1 MLNSADLVNK
11 LFVPFEALSPK
22 VYRVDATT
30 FPRQREANP
39 MKYWGRDAK
48 ANADA
53 HLSDWADT
61 AALMK
66 HADGQCGAWARFF
79 RDVIWAQGGAG
90 AAFFLAKII
99 PDLNG
104 LVGVISRG
112 FWVKNEKL
120 TCTPPMDPTPLSTGI
135 AGQGMPDP
143 LVKVFVDHTIV
154 KFNGMIYDPS
164 YGKAYRV
171 PSTALLEWQRASLD
185 CVGFQAGRNRSYSK
199 NDSPTWPLKVTVVG
213 TSP

>member
-1 MLNSADLVNK
+1 
-11 LFVPFEALSPK
+11 
-22 VYRVDATT
+22 
-30 FPRQREANP
+30 
-39 MKYWGRDAK
+39 
-48 ANADA
+48 
-53 HLSDWADT
+53 
-61 AALMK
+61 
-66 HADGQCGAWARFF
+66 
-79 RDVIWAQGGAG
+79 
-90 AAFFLAKII
+90 
-99 PDLNG
+99 
-104 LVGVISRG
+104 
-112 FWVKNEKL
+112 
-120 TCTPPMDPTPLSTGI
+120 
-135 AGQGMPDP
+135 MPDP